1 MEWNGIHVLKAVTT
15 PAERAAS
22 SRAAPQPSRPA
33 RSAPR
38 VLRPPRSHRAE
49 SPPAQ
54 EERRHARAE
63 AAEPSLRPL
72 TDGMVTLAGLLDR
85 YEQLRTE
92 LAAVADHPADVC
104 LGAVTCGAQPIWSY
118 D

>member
-1 MEWNGIHVLKAVTT
+1 
-15 PAERAAS
+15 
-22 SRAAPQPSRPA
+22 
-33 RSAPR
+33 
-38 VLRPPRSHRAE
+38 
-49 SPPAQ
+49 
-54 EERRHARAE
+54 
-63 AAEPSLRPL
+63 
-72 TDGMVTLAGLLDR
+72 MVTLAGLLDR